1 MGGRRSWILLVAV
14 TLAVTACNDAAADPT
29 LATGTTA
36 PPTTTP
42 PTTTTSSTTTTA
54 PPPTTTE
61 NPDAR
66 FQEIQRLAEE
76 AFFGRTLAI
85 YQKDR
90 EELLRWSGSQNT
102 YDNGLTA
109 MDRTVFLQ
117 RPSEE
122 NYSIAVTEVLLD
134 RVDCVV
140 TLDTVTIQEGV
151 IEGVAGPSTTIKI
164 WWPAE
169 DGRFLYGAIWE
180 QGTPRFQWIEECDI
194 AVRGLT
200 P

>member
-66 FQEIQRLAEE
+66 FQEIQERVQEAVLGRLQAQFDRDAE
-76 AFFGRTLAI
+76 A
-85 YQKDR
+85 
-90 EELLRWSGSQNT
+90 LLHWVGSQAV
-102 YDNGLTA
+102 YERQIRAFERD
-109 MDRTVFLQ
+109 DWLQ
-117 RPSEE
+117 RPSEQ
-122 NYSIAVTEVLLD
+122 NYQVWVDEVLLD
-134 RVDCVV
+134 RSDCVV
-140 TLDTVTIQEGV
+140 TLDSASVSPGV
-151 IEGVAGPSTTIKI
+151 IDGFDGSSTSISI
-164 WWPAE
+164 WWPAPE
-169 DGRFLYGAIWE
+169 GHFQLGASWQ
-180 QGTPRFQWIEECDI
+180 QGTPRSQWIEECDI
-194 AVRGLT
+194 AVRGVT

>member
-66 FQEIQRLAEE
+66 FQEIQRLAE
-76 AFFGRTLAI
+76 ATFVGRLNAI
-85 YQKDR
+85 YHGDAQA
-90 EELLRWSGSQNT
+90 LLQWMGSQKAYDDSVALFDQGIFIDEPTAENVGFAIEEILLDRPDCIVARSTANT
-102 YDNGLTA
+102 IGVVDGATGES
-109 MDRTVFLQ
+109 TVISVYW
-117 RPSEE
+117 PSE
-122 NYSIAVTEVLLD
+122 SGVLLD
-134 RVDCVV
+134 AAVW
-140 TLDTVTIQEGV
+140 Q
-151 IEGVAGPSTTIKI
+151 
-164 WWPAE
+164 
-169 DGRFLYGAIWE
+169 
-180 QGTPRFQWIEECDI
+180 QGTPRSQWIEECDI
-194 AVRGLT
+194 AVRGVT